1 MTKIVTIARDTAD
14 SPNMVANDAAIL
26 ECITQE
32 LQALGAEV
40 THPETELLPAD
51 TDIICHMSR
60 TPGILQ
66 RLSKAEEEGVIVINS
81 ADAVK
86 NCSRLKMTQALADAD
101 VPQPEFILIES
112 LDELDALP
120 YPAWIK
126 RADGWSCHKEDV
138 CYAAS
143 SKEAKE
149 IFTRMQNRGID
160 QCIHFKH
167 IEGDI
172 IKFYAVGED
181 YFHYSYPDPGKSKF
195 GHELING
202 APHRYPFD
210 IVQMRNIVTSA
221 AKATGVEIFGGD
233 CIVNDRGEIFLIDLN
248 DFPSFTAV
256 RNEAAKEIAKYIIN
270 KSKAR

>member
-40 THPETELLPAD
+40 THPEAELLPAD

-101 VPQPEFILIES
+101 VPQPEFKFIES
-112 LDELDALP
+112 QDELDALP

-126 RADGWSCHKEDV
+126 RADGWSSHKEDV
-138 CYAAS
+138 CYAAG

-160 QCIHFKH
+160 QCLHFKH

-172 IKFYAVGED
+172 IKFYAVGEK

-195 GHELING
+195 GHEHING
-202 APHRYPFD
+202 DPQRYPFD
-210 IVQMRNIVTSA
+210 IVRMKNIVTSA

-233 CIVNDRGEIFLIDLN
+233 CIVNERGEIYLIDLN

-256 RNEAAKEIAKYIIN
+256 RNEAAKEIARYIIN

>member
-66 RLSKAEEEGVIVINS
+66 RLSKAEEDGVIVINS

-86 NCSRLKMTQALADAD
+86 NCSRLNMTQALADAD

-138 CYAAS
+138 CYAAG

-149 IFTRMQNRGID
+149 IFTRMQNRGIV

-181 YFHYSYPDPGKSKF
+181 YFHY
-195 GHELING
+195 
-202 APHRYPFD
+202 
-210 IVQMRNIVTSA
+210 
-221 AKATGVEIFGGD
+221 
-233 CIVNDRGEIFLIDLN
+233 C
-248 DFPSFTAV
+248 
-256 RNEAAKEIAKYIIN
+256 
-270 KSKAR
+270 

>member
-26 ECITQE
+26 ECITHE
-32 LQALGAEV
+32 LRALGAEV
-40 THPETELLPAD
+40 THTEQELLPAD

-86 NCSRLKMTQALADAD
+86 NCSRQKMTQALDDAD

-126 RADGWSCHKEDV
+126 RADGWSSHKEDV
-138 CYAAS
+138 CYAADN
-143 SKEAKE
+143 KKAKD
-149 IFTRMQNRGID
+149 IFMRMQRRGID
-160 QCIHFKH
+160 KCIHFKH

-172 IKFYAVGED
+172 IKFYAIGEN

-195 GHELING
+195 GHEHING

-233 CIVNDRGEIFLIDLN
+233 CIVNDRGEIYLIDLN